1 MASSPTTSPASQR
14 RNSSSMMIQRSNSIE
29 ESSSISSS
37 NNNNNNIP
45 ITRYE
50 RTNTADSSEVDDN
63 ILLSPSNSKEED
75 FDSDNE
81 EEEVENII
89 NISSR
94 ARVESSDSGLLME
107 ALAPGECSS
116 PIHTTATTGSNNN
129 KNGRFDLCG
138 SMYKRRGGF
147 GRNAEN
153 NWYVIICSLCRL
165 CFVLSA

>member
-1 MASSPTTSPASQR
+1 MASSPTTAAQ
-14 RNSSSMMIQRSNSIE
+14 RNSSMIQRSSSLE
-29 ESSSISSS
+29 ESSSVSSS
-37 NNNNNNIP
+37 NNNIP

-50 RTNTADSSEVDDN
+50 RTNTADSSVDDN

-81 EEEVENII
+81 EVENI
-89 NISSR
+89 NIR
-94 ARVESSDSGLLME
+94 ARVESSDSGLLE

-116 PIHTTATTGSNNN
+116 PIHTTTASSSNN

-153 NWYVIICSLCRL
+153 NWYVT
-165 CFVLSA
+165 

>member
-1 MASSPTTSPASQR
+1 
-14 RNSSSMMIQRSNSIE
+14 MIQRSSSLE
-29 ESSSISSS
+29 ESSSVSSS
-37 NNNNNNIP
+37 NNNIP

-50 RTNTADSSEVDDN
+50 RTNTADSSVDDN

-81 EEEVENII
+81 EVENI
-89 NISSR
+89 NIR
-94 ARVESSDSGLLME
+94 ARVESSDSGLLE

-116 PIHTTATTGSNNN
+116 PIHTTTASSSNN

-153 NWYVIICSLCRL
+153 NWYVT
-165 CFVLSA
+165 

>member
-1 MASSPTTSPASQR
+1 
-14 RNSSSMMIQRSNSIE
+14 MIQRSSSLE
-29 ESSSISSS
+29 ESSSVSSS
-37 NNNNNNIP
+37 NNNIP

-50 RTNTADSSEVDDN
+50 RTNTADSSVDDN

-81 EEEVENII
+81 EEVENI
-89 NISSR
+89 NIR
-94 ARVESSDSGLLME
+94 ARVESSDSGLLE

-116 PIHTTATTGSNNN
+116 PIHTTTASSSNN

-153 NWYVIICSLCRL
+153 NWYVT
-165 CFVLSA
+165 